1 MSLNEMTASKVY
13 FYVPS
18 EKLVS
23 EVPVNIVDYWN
34 WINEIILR
42 APAPLSDGRG
52 FCTWTGPYNWTIQTF
67 IYLSSNCF
75 SCKLTASLPDEGIVI
90 AHSDFVSNSFRPS
103 SNTFIA
109 EIKPDRSL
117 RCKFANFVI
126 VQNKHDPI
134 VENPFVKSAFVNYW
148 PQPGLIAR
156 DPKRGARFKNICFM
170 GNPKQFIQETDALAH
185 GISKLGL
192 NWIMV
197 PRKMWNDY
205 RQVDCV
211 VAVRPPEPRTPDV
224 WDSAQFSLNRK
235 PATKLYN
242 AWMAGVPAILSPDIA
257 FQDIKESELDFLE
270 ARDVPEIL
278 ERIKLLVSN
287 ADLRRSIVENG
298 KRRAK
303 EFEVSKTVQ
312 RWIEILEQQIIPE
325 YVRWSRSAFRRWS
338 FFRTRSRHWKNF
350 GKWTWT

>member
-1 MSLNEMTASKVY
+1 
-13 FYVPS
+13 
-18 EKLVS
+18 
-23 EVPVNIVDYWN
+23 
-34 WINEIILR
+34 
-42 APAPLSDGRG
+42 
-52 FCTWTGPYNWTIQTF
+52 
-67 IYLSSNCF
+67 
-75 SCKLTASLPDEGIVI
+75 
-90 AHSDFVSNSFRPS
+90 
-103 SNTFIA
+103 
-109 EIKPDRSL
+109 
-117 RCKFANFVI
+117 
-126 VQNKHDPI
+126 
-134 VENPFVKSAFVNYW
+134 
-148 PQPGLIAR
+148 
-156 DPKRGARFKNICFM
+156 M
-170 GNPKQFIQETDALAH
+170 GNPKQFIQETDALAR

-205 RQVDCV
+205 SQVDCV
-211 VAVRPPEPRTPDV
+211 VAVRPPEPRTPDA

-257 FQDIKESELDFLE
+257 FQDIKESEFDFLE

-278 ERIKLLVSN
+278 ERIHLLMSN

-312 RWIEILEQQIIPE
+312 RWIEILEQQVTPE
-325 YVRWSRSAFRRWS
+325 YVRWSRSRFRRWS
-338 FFRTRSRHWKNF
+338 FFCTRIIGPRWRRF